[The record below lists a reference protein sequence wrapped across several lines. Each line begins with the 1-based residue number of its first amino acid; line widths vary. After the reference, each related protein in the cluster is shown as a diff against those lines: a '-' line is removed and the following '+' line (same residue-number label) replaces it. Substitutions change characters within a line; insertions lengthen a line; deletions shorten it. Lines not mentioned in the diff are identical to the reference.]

1 MQGVPQG
8 AALLTS
14 HARCAT
20 WTIPVN
26 SLNILMTLE
35 STTSCPD
42 HLPRRQA
49 IHLFGEF
56 HPAHR

>member
-1 MQGVPQG
+1 MQGVSQG

-20 WTIPVN
+20 WTIPFN

-35 STTSCPD
+35 SITSFLD

-49 IHLFGEF
+49 IYLFGEF
-56 HPAHR
+56 HPAHW